1 MDPKMVRSSFAG
13 FSLDLMLAFQ
23 GFVTWMEAGT
33 IGSGTLGQAGAKP
46 FVGMTG
52 TAVFAIILC
61 FKKPLAFEGSL
72 GLDCWTTGHDGVQ
85 WYHDMSRLHGH
96 LLTPVLVAI

>member
-1 MDPKMVRSSFAG
+1 MDPKMVRASFAG

-61 FKKPLAFEGSL
+61 FK
-72 GLDCWTTGHDGVQ
+72 
-85 WYHDMSRLHGH
+85 SRL
-96 LLTPVLVAI
+96 LLKGVWG